1 MFITYFFIIFII
13 SYLLCLGKLFFIKKY
28 LTNCTKC
35 DIIGVAMKGGEIMP
49 NQDIWSEMS
58 YNKYK
63 NAETLREKLKMEEK
77 DVFEID
83 GEDDVNFEQCD

>member
-1 MFITYFFIIFII
+1 
-13 SYLLCLGKLFFIKKY
+13 
-28 LTNCTKC
+28 
-35 DIIGVAMKGGEIMP
+35 MP
-49 NQDIWSEMS
+49 NQDTWSEMS